1 MFLEKEGRKKG
12 RKGKGERE
20 RKDSPGVKA
29 RCTYHTHFK
38 FSREHLLEKRAGS
51 PLHCHQRQAC
61 SRPLFF
67 HTGDQQQTTV
77 RVTAQC
83 VLNIGRLLNYLL
95 KIIYNI
101 VPTVFYL
108 LFGWYAISYSLLNN
122 VQSLEIGDDINDT
135 IVLYRTGRRVCWDL
149 SIKEIIVTDVFIY
162 TESPRPFSM
171 ILALPLPIPLLS
183 PENNITLSP
192 SVYNLRKVIP
202 LPKDLVILQFQKHIC

>member
-20 RKDSPGVKA
+20 KEMIVQEWRPGALITHTSSSQGSIFWRKEQA
-29 RCTYHTHFK
+29 
-38 FSREHLLEKRAGS
+38 
-51 PLHCHQRQAC
+51 LHCTAIRDRNAQGH
-61 SRPLFF
+61 SSSTKKTNNKP
-67 HTGDQQQTTV
+67 V
-77 RVTAQC
+77 SVTAQY

-101 VPTVFYL
+101 VPIVLYL

-135 IVLYRTGRRVCWDL
+135 IVLYRTERRVCWDL

-162 TESPRPFSM
+162 TGSPRPFSM

-183 PENNITLSP
+183 PEKNITLSP
-192 SVYNLRKVIP
+192 SVYNLRKVIS
-202 LPKDLVILQFQKHIC
+202 LPKDLFILQFQKHIC